1 MLRPKINLEKHP
13 SKTSK
18 GKLQSSRKGELQ
30 SPRKDELQFAPTEK
44 IIINQYYGQ
53 QNSKGDLL

>member
-1 MLRPKINLEKHP
+1 MLHPKINLEKHP

-18 GKLQSSRKGELQ
+18 GKLQSPRKDELQ

-44 IIINQYYGQ
+44 
-53 QNSKGDLL
+53 